1 MVDDGNMLGEMP
13 TAKAIEIAQ
22 SKGLDLVAVAPNQKP
37 PVCKILS
44 YSKLKYEESKK
55 ARKGRIKG
63 KTKDL
68 KEMRFPTTIE
78 DGDIQ
83 HKLKRVK
90 EFLSKG
96 HNVKITVYFKGRTSR
111 EKAEEVTEK
120 ILTELKEIS
129 IIDQTLKKQGRRWFM
144 TVMPAKIKPKIKKEE

>member
-1 MVDDGNMLGEMP
+1 MVE
-13 TAKAIEIAQ
+13 
-22 SKGLDLVAVAPNQKP
+22 VAPNQTP

-55 ARKGRIKG
+55 ARKGKIKG

-83 HKLKRVK
+83 HKLKRVN

-96 HNVKITVYFKGRTSR
+96 HSVKITVYFKGRTLPER
-111 EKAEEVTEK
+111 ADQIVEK
-120 ILTELKEIS
+120 ILTGLAETS
-129 IIDQTLKKQGRRWFM
+129 TIDQTLKKEGRRWFM
-144 TVMPAKIKPKIKKEE
+144 TVAPAKVKQKIKEE

>member
-1 MVDDGNMLGEMP
+1 MLGEMP
-13 TAKAIEIAQ
+13 TQRALEIA
-22 SKGLDLVAVAPNQKP
+22 KERGLDLIEVAPNQTP

-78 DGDIQ
+78 DGDIN

-111 EKAEEVTEK
+111 TKADEITEK
-120 ILTELKEIS
+120 ILTELSEIS
-129 IIDQTLKKQGRRWFM
+129 TIDQTLKKQGRRWFM
-144 TVMPAKIKPKIKKEE
+144 TVAPAKIKQKMKEE